1 MKQCPACKTT
11 YTDETLRFC
20 LADGGTLISLPDE
33 EETLIKGGRR
43 DIRVNVSPDA
53 GSGAVKS
60 SSGIWW
66 KVAIGVVILGVLAL
80 TVAGLAGAL
89 FFYGTGQRDDNRTS
103 VSPTPA
109 ATSSPA
115 ASPDT
120 EKQRLA
126 DELAN
131 IQKQL
136 EEQQRSAANTDP
148 FPTPVSPNVPTARV
162 NSPRDGFLALRSEP
176 NAEYGE
182 RLTKIPHG
190 ALVELNDCETES
202 TTIGG
207 RTGRW
212 CLVTYRDHTGWV
224 FDAWLVY

>member
-1 MKQCPACKTT
+1 KQCPSCKTT
-11 YTDETLRFC
+11 YTDESLRFC

-33 EETLIKGGRR
+33 EETLIRGGR
-43 DIRVNVSPDA
+43 DIRVRVSPDTD
-53 GSGAVKS
+53 SGVEKS

-66 KVAIGVVILGVLAL
+66 KLAIGVVILGILAL

-89 FFYGTGQRDDNRTS
+89 FYYGTAKRDDIRTS

-109 ATSSPA
+109 ATPSQA
-115 ASPDT
+115 ATPDT

-131 IQKQL
+131 IQKKL
-136 EEQQRSAANTDP
+136 EEQQRSAANTDL
-148 FPTPVSPNVPTARV
+148 FPTPASPNVPTARV
-162 NSPRDGFLALRSEP
+162 NSPNDGFLALRSEP
-176 NAEYGE
+176 NADYGE
-182 RLTKIPHG
+182 RLAKIPHG